1 MKIIH
6 IINSLRKGGA
16 EGNLYRLCKVHK
28 KKYQNK
34 VKIFIITL
42 ISNGYYE
49 NDYFN
54 LKSNNSFKNIINT
67 YNQFENNELLISKLN
82 NFTLTADDSRKENA
96 NKVDHY
102 IDKEISKN
110 SIWSDVSTDKVY
122 NLHFLNN
129 MYQDDIDLANE
140 GREDNRT
147 NNVSDLEN
155 YNDNFYASISNSN
168 KSDSELDYFNAQ
180 QLDNAKSIKVN
191 YNSANNIQ
199 KLAQLFPEGVTEK
212 VYEQKDSNGD
222 VSVVTIIRIVVRG
235 NKGDEY
241 KKVRSKWG
249 INYFKNGVPISQ
261 QIWDTNTN

>member
-1 MKIIH
+1 
-6 IINSLRKGGA
+6 
-16 EGNLYRLCKVHK
+16 
-28 KKYQNK
+28 
-34 VKIFIITL
+34 
-42 ISNGYYE
+42 
-49 NDYFN
+49 
-54 LKSNNSFKNIINT
+54 
-67 YNQFENNELLISKLN
+67 
-82 NFTLTADDSRKENA
+82 
-96 NKVDHY
+96 
-102 IDKEISKN
+102 
-110 SIWSDVSTDKVY
+110 
-122 NLHFLNN
+122 

-147 NNVSDLEN
+147 SNVLDLEN
-155 YNDNFYASISNSN
+155 YNDNFYTSISNSN

-212 VYEQKDSNGD
+212 VYERKDSNGD

-241 KKVRSKWG
+241 KKVRSKFG

-261 QIWDTNTN
+261 EIWDTNTN